1 MNIDPPEKKDLMQLM
16 IQIIRMTSIGLLF
29 PVMLTSAMA
38 SEWGTLYRWKTTEG
52 VRWML
57 VGEDSIHD
65 HYQGEIQDGLP
76 QGQGRMRYAGGS
88 SYSGEWEAGRYNG
101 LGTHVRVDGS
111 YHVGRFKQGR
121 AHGPGEEHLTN
132 GFRNSGEWKDGKV
145 WNITRF
151 DAKAEIIEKLAQGE
165 VVREIDYG
173 EIRYR
178 KWEKNHW
185 VWLDQG
191 SPEQH
196 GRYQG
201 QVQGLLPHGKGSY
214 LSPLGVK
221 YDGNW
226 EEGLEHGE
234 GSLTHPNG
242 MRSEGEFREGLPW
255 DTVAYDR
262 ERKVLFRVKRGRMVK
277 ENGK

>member
-101 LGTHVRVDGS
+101 LGAHVRVDGS
-111 YHVGRFKQGR
+111 YHVGRFKQGL
-121 AHGPGEEHLTN
+121 AHGPGEEHLPN
-132 GFRNSGEWKDGKV
+132 GFRNSGEWKDGYI
-145 WNITRF
+145 WNGTEY
-151 DAKAEIIEKLAQGE
+151 DKNGN
-165 VVREIDYG
+165 IDY
-173 EIRYR
+173 
-178 KWEKNHW
+178 
-185 VWLDQG
+185 
-191 SPEQH
+191 
-196 GRYQG
+196 
-201 QVQGLLPHGKGSY
+201 
-214 LSPLGVK
+214 K
-221 YDGNW
+221 YVNGN
-226 EEGLEHGE
+226 
-234 GSLTHPNG
+234 
-242 MRSEGEFREGLPW
+242 
-255 DTVAYDR
+255 
-262 ERKVLFRVKRGRMVK
+262 KIKQ
-277 ENGK
+277 